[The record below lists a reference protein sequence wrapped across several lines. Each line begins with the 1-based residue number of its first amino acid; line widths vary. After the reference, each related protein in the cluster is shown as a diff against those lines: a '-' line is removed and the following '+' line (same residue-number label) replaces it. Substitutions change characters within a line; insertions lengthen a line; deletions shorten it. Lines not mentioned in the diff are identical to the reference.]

1 MSASLPAARPADA
14 TRGGRPLL
22 SLAAYLLA
30 VFLGG
35 ALLAPWLYLGVQS
48 LASSVPA
55 LGGVAEMPFGR
66 YVNRALLI
74 VALLG
79 LPLFIRGA
87 GIRRWSDV
95 GMRRPVGWRRLG
107 VGFALG
113 FVSLAVV
120 CSLAL
125 LAGGRA
131 LRTDRTAAEFVAEF
145 VGALLTA
152 AVVGVIEE
160 LLFRGAIYGGLR
172 RAMPWGAALLASSAV
187 YGIVHF
193 LTRPVSPE
201 AVGWASGLH
210 ALPTM
215 LAGAADVRTLVPA
228 FLSLTLAGVVLGL
241 AYERT
246 GDLWASIGIHAGWI
260 VWLKFYGLLTKSAP
274 GGDSWF
280 WGTRKLIDGWMAFAA
295 LVIVLAIVIATVR
308 VRPADAPPRAN

>member
-1 MSASLPAARPADA
+1 MTSAAPAVRPARPSNE
-14 TRGGRPLL
+14 GRPLVAL
-22 SLAAYLLA
+22 LAYLLA

-48 LASSVPA
+48 LATSIPA
-55 LGGVAEMPFGR
+55 LADLAEMPFGR

-74 VALLG
+74 TALLG

-87 GIRRWSDV
+87 GIRRWGDV
-95 GMRRPVGWRRLG
+95 GVRRPVGWRRLG

-113 FVSLAVV
+113 FFSLAAV
-120 CSLAL
+120 CSIAL

-131 LRTDRTAAEFVAEF
+131 LRGDRTPAELVAEF
-145 VGALLTA
+145 LGALLTA

-172 RAMPWGAALLASSAV
+172 RAMPWGAALLASSAI

-201 AVGWASGLH
+201 TIGWASGLQ

-215 LAGAADVRTLVPA
+215 LAGATELQTLVPA

-274 GGDSWF
+274 GADEWF
-280 WGTRKLIDGWMAFAA
+280 WGTRKLIDGWMAFIA
-295 LVIVLAIVIATVR
+295 LVVVLAIVITTIR
-308 VRPADAPPRAN
+308 VRPRPVESS